1 MTISLLKLFTYLQ
14 IVIHLYACAYYK
26 LSSWETSYMNIT
38 NDWVY
43 AYNHSNINSYIY
55 SFLFGLKTASTI
67 GNNPKPYTKY
77 EFLFTAIAYVCAL
90 FLFALIV
97 GQIRNIIGSET
108 TKQDAFLIV
117 LDSTIRYVKNLNLP
131 EPLMK
136 KVVMWFD
143 YFAHEQDASQHLFQ
157 FFSFVLFTSFR
168 AIINLIS
175 SND

>member
-1 MTISLLKLFTYLQ
+1 
-14 IVIHLYACAYYK
+14 
-26 LSSWETSYMNIT
+26 MNVT

-43 AYNHSNINSYIY
+43 GYNHTKINSYIY

-77 EFLFTAIAYVCAL
+77 EYLFTAIAYVLAL

-143 YFAHEQDASQHLFQ
+143 YFAHDQDAS
-157 FFSFVLFTSFR
+157 T
-168 AIINLIS
+168 
-175 SND
+175 